1 MISRFTATRPCD
13 IISKPEVGS
22 FLRQGFSLHLTAK
35 EENETVHSTPFF
47 FFFAKMALICH
58 ASSLEAMI

>member
-13 IISKPEVGS
+13 IISKPELGS
-22 FLRQGFSLHLTAK
+22 LLRQGFSLHLTAK

-47 FFFAKMALICH
+47 FAKMALICH